1 MKTSI
6 IAIVASLLAASPAI
20 AQDKPETQKPRP
32 LPADIVVTGIRPAEY
47 SPPTATS
54 ATRLETLLIE
64 TPASVQLVDKTV
76 LADRYITQ
84 PRELAETVAGVQSVA
99 GYGNTPSQWYVIRG
113 FSTAGVNYRDGYRVA
128 EIYTPRDFANVE
140 RVEFVKGPQS
150 VLYGQA
156 QPAGAVNT
164 VTKVPVATPIT
175 EVSLNGGSFDQF
187 RGTVDVNRDFG
198 PVGLRLNVMGQ
209 SAGSYVDFEAS
220 DAFLV
225 APSIRVTPIAGVTLL
240 YAAEYQRTKIR
251 GFSNGLPFALGV
263 FDLPAS
269 ATVSQ
274 PWARLNNETFSNRAE
289 LTIALGGDWRFRQG
303 FYSSK
308 TTRDY
313 QGVSPAFNQ
322 FDGTPLADYPVQ
334 YNAGP
339 QDDQLNQVFQT
350 ELSGTLNTGPLRHT
364 VLAGYEHF
372 RARFDFG
379 FYDQFGCDDAGNCFG
394 GYTRSFSN
402 PLPFP
407 AGGFTGGFFD
417 SSGARTDAV
426 YFNDQIAIGNLR
438 ILGGAR
444 HDWSTV
450 ESSGET
456 ARQSVTTGR
465 IGALYRLTPGLS
477 AYYSF
482 GQSFVPN
489 IGRRLGGGT
498 LEPERGEQHE
508 IGVKWQPRPGLDV
521 TLAGYDITK
530 RNIRYRASETEF
542 LTFGAQNSRG
552 FEASVT
558 GSVTKRLQVIAN
570 YAYTD
575 RAETTQDIDPTAVGN
590 RLYGV
595 ARHSFNA
602 WGRYDLPV
610 KMPGN
615 LAVGLGVAAL
625 GDRPAD
631 NQNSGFNLPGYAR
644 VDAAIFYSIKGI
656 DLAINLRNLND
667 AAIFDT
673 VDGFFV
679 QRQAPR
685 SVTASVRFGF

>member
-1 MKTSI
+1 MTKGAFFLTG
-6 IAIVASLLAASPAI
+6 AALAAIATPAF
-20 AQDKPETQKPRP
+20 AQQNDERGD
-32 LPADIVVTGIRPAEY
+32 DIVVTGARPADY

-54 ATRLETLLIE
+54 ATKIEAPLIE
-64 TPASVQLVDKTV
+64 TPASVQVIDKT
-76 LADRYITQ
+76 LIADRYILQ

-128 EIYTPRDFANVE
+128 ELYTPRDFANVE

-156 QPAGAVNT
+156 QPAGAVST
-164 VTKVPVATPIT
+164 VTKVPVARSIT
-175 EVSLNGGSFDQF
+175 EINLSGGAFDLL
-187 RGTVDVNRDFG
+187 RGTADINRDFG
-198 PVGLRLNVMGQ
+198 AVAVRLNLLGQ
-209 SAGSYVDFEAS
+209 SAGSYVDFES
-220 DAFLV
+220 SNTFLV
-225 APSIRVTPIAGVTLL
+225 APSIRVSPIKGVTLL

-251 GFSNGLPFALGV
+251 GFSNGLPFARGV

-269 ATVSQ
+269 ATVSR
-274 PWARLNNETFSNRAE
+274 PWARLENETSSHRIE
-289 LTIALGGDWRFRQG
+289 LTVALGGDWKFRQG
-303 FYSSK
+303 FYTSK
-308 TTRDY
+308 TKRDY
-313 QGVSPAFNQ
+313 RGVSPAFNQ

-339 QDDQLNQVFQT
+339 QDDQFNQVIQT
-350 ELSGTLNTGPLRHT
+350 ELTGTVRTGPLRHT
-364 VLAGYEHF
+364 LVGGYEHF
-372 RARFDFG
+372 VARFNFG

-394 GYTRSFSN
+394 GYPRSFSN

-407 AGGFTGGFFD
+407 PGGFTGGSFD
-417 SSGARTDAV
+417 FSGARTDAV
-426 YFNDQIAIGNLR
+426 YLNDQIAVGRLR
-438 ILGGAR
+438 VLAGVR
-444 HDWSTV
+444 QDWSTTIA
-450 ESSGET
+450 SGER
-456 ARQSVTTGR
+456 ARASVTTGR
-465 IGALYRLTPGLS
+465 VGALYLLTPSLS
-477 AYYSF
+477 VYYSY

-498 LEPERGEQHE
+498 LAPERGEQHE
-508 IGVKWQPRPGLDV
+508 IGLKWAPQPGLDV

-530 RNIRYRASETEF
+530 RDIRYLASATEY

-552 FEASVT
+552 IEATVA
-558 GSVTKRLQVIAN
+558 GSVTKRFKLIAN
-570 YAYTD
+570 YAYID
-575 RAETTQDIDPTAVGN
+575 RAETTEDIDPTVVGN

-595 ARHSFNA
+595 ARHNFNI

-610 KMPGN
+610 KLPGN
-615 LAVGLGVAAL
+615 LALGAGVVAVS
-625 GDRPAD
+625 DRPAD
-631 NQNSGFNLPGYAR
+631 NRNSGFDLPGYAR
-644 VDAAIFYSIKGI
+644 ADMAIFYSIKGL

-685 SVTASVRFGF
+685 AVTASVRVGF